1 MSLSDYQNGGAQSRA
16 NSAAYASK
24 SAIKTGD
31 TPVPPANTSTYNA
44 RGEATSF
51 DANTTQYDIKQY
63 QYPNDLMS
71 APYGQNYVV
80 FYINVSNDSKLV
92 KDNNSGI
99 NTTDTVADFSPR
111 DQGELA
117 GMKIS
122 QGQATFAS
130 GAEGLLVGGAAGAVL
145 GGKEGAGKAALG
157 VAGLSALG
165 VAAVGTQTS
174 TFTKQQKRLKTAI
187 AMHIPNTL
195 SIRYGT
201 NWGEEDT
208 KNFAMLAAGGE
219 AIMKAVTS
227 GSVKGGI
234 DQLSGPAKAIA
245 AAIALDKLPGKEAVS
260 AATGLA
266 SNPRKEQVFK
276 SVDFRTFQ
284 FEYQFFPRDPAEAK
298 NVLNIIKQFKY
309 HMHPEFKDS
318 SNFIYIYPSEFDI
331 YYYQGTTEN
340 MNVHR
345 HTSCVL
351 TEMTV
356 NYAPQGQF
364 TSFDN
369 GMPTQINITLNF
381 RELALLTKEKIQDGF

>member
-1 MSLSDYQNGGAQSRA
+1 MATESINAKK
-16 NSAAYASK
+16 AAV
-24 SAIKTGD
+24 KTGD
-31 TPVPPANTSTYNA
+31 IPTPPLTKNPTYTA
-44 RGEATSF
+44 RGAATSF
-51 DANTTQYDIKQY
+51 NANNQYDIAQY

-71 APYGQNYVV
+71 AEYGQNYVV

-92 KDNNSGI
+92 KDKNTGI

-111 DQGELA
+111 DQGTLA

-122 QGQATFAS
+122 QAQAMYSSA
-130 GAEGLLVGGAAGAVL
+130 GEGIIAGGTGGALLA
-145 GGKEGAGKAALG
+145 GKEGAFIGAAG
-157 VAGLSALG
+157 IGGLSAVG

-195 SIRYGT
+195 SIRYNT
-201 NWGEEDT
+201 NYGEEDT
-208 KNFAMLAAGGE
+208 KNFAMIAAGGD
-219 AIMKAVTS
+219 AIAKAIQS
-227 GSVKGGI
+227 GST

-260 AATGLA
+260 AASGLA

-276 SVDFRTFQ
+276 NVDFRTFQ
-284 FEYQFFPRDPAEAK
+284 FDYNFFPRDQAEAT

-318 SNFIYIYPSEFDI
+318 GNFVYIYPSEFDI
-331 YYYQGTTEN
+331 YYYQGIAEN
-340 MNVHR
+340 LNVHR

-351 TEMTV
+351 TDMTI
-356 NYAPQGQF
+356 NYSPQGQF

-369 GMPTQINITLNF
+369 GMPTQINIVLNF
-381 RELALLTKEKIQDGF
+381 KELALLTKEKIQDGF